1 MDTLNM
7 WIRYQKYAA
16 DRTMY
21 KMTLGQPYTH
31 HADTPLNLMQDEIG
45 LHSDPRSDILWQLDS
60 NRELDFI
67 ERLVRRVISQ
77 EVAVALNLPLAR
89 NTPELIQLSYTL
101 KSQRKEIES
110 YFNLKHKSVP
120 LYYNEYR
127 LPGIPDMVMMPPAL
141 QKAVYDHISVTT
153 IELTLDC
160 NTDSEWLPEVTVS
173 IGSHHSTHTI
183 ARCGITETI
192 TIQQPVGEKKNLLIT
207 LNNQNVKDAYFYAVD
222 DVNYGSTQS
231 VTVSSIKI
239 NCAEIATKGDYIKER
254 SRFIPIESIV
264 GAENHRD
271 SRNMYTN
278 GVFVL
283 DLHFPVL
290 NDVINFNTTQSADD
304 IRNDNQALHELKEE
318 LVKYNAEDVDK
329 WLELLN
335 SNSH

>member
-1 MDTLNM
+1 
-7 WIRYQKYAA
+7 
-16 DRTMY
+16 
-21 KMTLGQPYTH
+21 
-31 HADTPLNLMQDEIG
+31 MQDEIG
-45 LHSDPRSDILWQLDS
+45 LHSDPRSDILWQLDN

-101 KSQRKEIES
+101 KSQRHEIES
-110 YFNLKHKSVP
+110 FFNLKHKSVP

-127 LPGIPDMVMMPPAL
+127 LPGIPDMIMMPPEL
-141 QKAVYDHISVTT
+141 QKTVYEHIATT
-153 IELTLDC
+153 EIEIKLDS
-160 NTDSEWLPEVTVS
+160 DSDWLPEVTIS
-173 IGSHHSTHTI
+173 LGSAHKTVTI
-183 ARCGITETI
+183 PGSGVTETFSI
-192 TIQQPVGEKKNLLIT
+192 RRPVGSKHNLLIT
-207 LNNQNVKDAYFYAVD
+207 LNNQNIGDAYFYAVD
-222 DVNYGSTQS
+222 DVNYGSTQN
-231 VTVSSIKI
+231 VKVSSIKI
-239 NCAEIATKGDYIKER
+239 NGAEIATKGDYIKQR
-254 SRFIPIESIV
+254 SRFIPFETIA
-264 GAENHRD
+264 GAENHQD